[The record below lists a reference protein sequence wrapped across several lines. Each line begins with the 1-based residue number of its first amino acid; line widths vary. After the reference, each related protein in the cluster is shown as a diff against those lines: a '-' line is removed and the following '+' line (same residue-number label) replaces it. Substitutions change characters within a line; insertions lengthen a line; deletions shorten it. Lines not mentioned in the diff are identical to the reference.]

1 MFYTQ
6 NQETFR
12 IVLKAFGEAAREN
25 YGGHAFEAGYLQSL
39 CVQLLGQMPKKYQQA
54 WIEDMVRATQKQEKE
69 VIAKMQKD
77 PKVDRVSV

>member
-1 MFYTQ
+1 MFRTQ

-12 IVLKAFGEAAREN
+12 LVLKAFGEAANQN

-54 WIEDMVRATQKQEKE
+54 WIDDMVRATQKQEQE
-69 VIAKMQKD
+69 VIAKMKKD
-77 PKVDRVSV
+77 PTIDKVSV